1 MIGFLTRFAI
11 LLVSQ
16 WEKIPEHSTGP
27 YELTTKSN
35 GCIILIAALSPNHLI
50 VTSKH
55 SIGANSNLTTE
66 GSVSHSERG
75 EYWLERHLEK
85 VGKTKDQLAKELFER
100 NLTAVAEVSL
110 ECLDLLIDKTL
121 IRTPQSH
128 SYAMTLSKNMSYPI
142 QLNKPVSTYTES
154 ITILPYST
162 LSPLPKFPNS
172 PKLTE

>member
-1 MIGFLTRFAI
+1 
-11 LLVSQ
+11 
-16 WEKIPEHSTGP
+16 
-27 YELTTKSN
+27 
-35 GCIILIAALSPNHLI
+35 
-50 VTSKH
+50 
-55 SIGANSNLTTE
+55 
-66 GSVSHSERG
+66 
-75 EYWLERHLEK
+75 LEK
-85 VGKTKDQLAKELFER
+85 VGKSKEELAKELFER

-110 ECLDLLIDKTL
+110 DCLDLLIDKTL
-121 IRTPQSH
+121 IKSLQVH